1 MFSEGDF
8 ERANSDLDEDDASYY
23 VEEEVT
29 DEEATEKQKQDIRSQ
44 READGEDPDDS
55 DDSVGFYMPSIIAKT
70 SSPGKSKPKAEKV
83 TKKVRT
89 KKKKTTSNKKPPR

>member
-55 DDSVGFYMPSIIAKT
+55 DDSVGCQLLLICEAST
-70 SSPGKSKPKAEKV
+70 CHQ
-83 TKKVRT
+83 
-89 KKKKTTSNKKPPR
+89 